1 MSCPGSF
8 PKPGGTRCGK
18 QTGRDSGTTKKEWMD
33 EIGRKWIENGRSLLQ
48 AVQNKPCKTYHG
60 EIESTIDCPS

>member
-1 MSCPGSF
+1 VENRRGE
-8 PKPGGTRCGK
+8 
-18 QTGRDSGTTKKEWMD
+18 SGTTKKEWMD